1 MAKDAFVK
9 QLDGIVLA
17 ALAERP
23 LHGYAIIEEIR
34 RRSGGD
40 FDFPEGTIYPV
51 LHRLE
56 AAGLL
61 ASEWSEAAGRRRRVY
76 ALTRKGQD
84 GLAAHK
90 QNWSGFQ
97 RTMSAFLGDDER
109 WPA

>member
-17 ALAERP
+17 ALAGQP

-76 ALTRKGQD
+76 SLTRKGED
-84 GLAAHK
+84 GLAEHK
-90 QNWSGFQ
+90 ESWSGFV
-97 RTMSAFLGDDER
+97 RTMGAFLGGEK